1 MTNKAKIVDVEI
13 ICIGTFWE
21 LSIYDIFSSTS
32 QFGRNLVLEEA
43 WMHGNGKIVV
53 SHDMTPY
60 YFGKSRGIFMFS
72 GIY

>member
-43 WMHGNGKIVV
+43 PAWKRKNC
-53 SHDMTPY
+53 
-60 YFGKSRGIFMFS
+60 
-72 GIY
+72 

>member
-1 MTNKAKIVDVEI
+1 MLTKKSERIFSETWITNKAKIVDVEI

-43 WMHGNGKIVV
+43 
-53 SHDMTPY
+53 PA
-60 YFGKSRGIFMFS
+60 
-72 GIY
+72 

>member
-21 LSIYDIFSSTS
+21 LLLSTLVCDIIHFYDIFSSTS

-43 WMHGNGKIVV
+43 LA
-53 SHDMTPY
+53 
-60 YFGKSRGIFMFS
+60 
-72 GIY
+72 